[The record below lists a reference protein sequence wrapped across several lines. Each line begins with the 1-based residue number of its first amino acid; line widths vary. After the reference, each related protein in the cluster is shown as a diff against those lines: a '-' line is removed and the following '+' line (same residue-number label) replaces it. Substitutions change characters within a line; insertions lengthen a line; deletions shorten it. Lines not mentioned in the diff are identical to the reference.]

1 MNIDILA
8 KEVAVTAK
16 TSYKMSVS
24 MVVSETDFDDVL
36 DEHKDYII
44 DYIVRN
50 YEAKVVEAIAPE
62 LPSYGYTENE

>member
-8 KEVAVTAK
+8 KEVAVTAE

-24 MVVSETDFDDVL
+24 MQVLETDFDDVL

-44 DYIVRN
+44 EYIVKN
-50 YEAKVVEAIAPE
+50 YEAQVVEAIAHK